1 LRERYEE
8 FVEVRASILALAPVG
23 LEELSKQVLGLP
35 FPCLADPQRA
45 VFKQYGVLSRALSLG
60 QRPAVFLVA
69 PDGSIA
75 ASWLGKQQ
83 WQIPSVDEI
92 LRKVLEQGAD

>member
-1 LRERYEE
+1 
-8 FVEVRASILALAPVG
+8 VEVRASILALAPVG
-23 LEELSKQVLGLP
+23 LEELSKQVLSLP

-45 VFKQYGVLSRALSLG
+45 IFKQYGVQSRVLSLG

-69 PDGSIA
+69 ADGSLA

-92 LRKVLEQGAD
+92 LRKVRDQGDD